1 MPRVPQ
7 SYRLAGRRSCSMRP
21 PVREPLQPF
30 PRCKLGPSTRLIA
43 PSHPLTLPSLDGI
56 QSRYQFSLGGEA
68 VISLVRYL
76 IKEDLAREKHLQAST
91 TPTEALQSTLTEIVG
106 KGLKGSADQFGIEI
120 GISDGLDE
128 HRRPSEQ
135 VLFFTWTNTADPQY
149 IPLRPIYERLENNPN
164 RESLMASLYYWLYRT
179 ASTVFEPFGFAEA
192 ENSYQLRREWYLS
205 EREEG
210 EDVDLEG
217 EVESADPAKVAPY
230 IRESNERKLK
240 EREIAPAVASIADPE
255 LRDAFQK
262 AHRIFLAS
270 RAIRLP
276 RMSRH
281 CYRVLDDASY
291 YMDASPMPALG
302 ISHWRDDPIVAWFD
316 EFCREQFEAGET
328 SRAPI
333 LLCFRPSD
341 TAFFGKIVKNLRGM
355 TRTIA
360 GLSEWVRFAEELEN
374 ASHYADREQP

>member
-7 SYRLAGRRSCSMRP
+7 SYGLVGRRSRSMRSP
-21 PVREPLQPF
+21 SRDRRQSLS
-30 PRCKLGPSTRLIA
+30 RCKLGPSSCLIA
-43 PSHPLTLPSLDGI
+43 PSRSLTLPSLDGVE
-56 QSRYQFSLGGEA
+56 SRYQFSLGGEA
-68 VISLVRYL
+68 VIPLVRYL
-76 IKEDLAREKHLQAST
+76 IKEDLASEKHLQASP
-91 TPTEALQSTLTEIVG
+91 TPAAALQSTLTEILG
-106 KGLKGSADQFGIEI
+106 NGLKGSADQFGIELS
-120 GISDGLDE
+120 ISDGLDE
-128 HRRPSEQ
+128 HHRPSEQ

-164 RESLMASLYYWLYRT
+164 REPLMASLYYWLYRA

-192 ENSYQLRREWYLS
+192 DNSYQLRRDWYLS
-205 EREEG
+205 EREQG

-217 EVESADPAKVAPY
+217 EVEFADPEKVAPY
-230 IRESNERKLK
+230 IRESNQRKLK
-240 EREIAPAVASIADPE
+240 NHEITPAITSISDPA
-255 LRDAFQK
+255 LRVAFQK
-262 AHRIFLAS
+262 AYRIFLAS

-276 RMSRH
+276 KMSRH
-281 CYRVLDDASY
+281 CYRVLDEASY

-316 EFCREQFEAGET
+316 EFCREQFESGET
-328 SRAPI
+328 GRAPI

-341 TAFFGKIVKNLRGM
+341 TAFFGKIVRNLRGM
-355 TRTIA
+355 ARAVA

>member
-1 MPRVPQ
+1 MPRVPK
-7 SYRLAGRRSCSMRP
+7 SYGLVGRRSCSMRS
-21 PVREPLQPF
+21 PVWKRRQSLS
-30 PRCKLGPSTRLIA
+30 RCKLGPSACLIA
-43 PSHPLTLPSLDGI
+43 PSRSLTLPSLDRV

-68 VISLVRYL
+68 VIPLVQYL
-76 IKEDLAREKHLQAST
+76 IKEDLTREKHLQAAT
-91 TPTEALQSTLTEIVG
+91 TPAEALQSTLAEIVG
-106 KGLKGSADQFGIEI
+106 KGLKSCADQFGIEL
-120 GISDGLDE
+120 GISDSLDE

-149 IPLRPIYERLENNPN
+149 IPLRPIYERLENNSN

-192 ENSYQLRREWYLS
+192 ENSYQLRRDWYLS

-217 EVESADPAKVAPY
+217 EVEFADPVKVVPY

-240 EREIAPAVASIADPE
+240 NPEIAPALASIADAA

-262 AHRIFLAS
+262 AYRIFLTS

-276 RMSRH
+276 KMTRH

-302 ISHWRDDPIVAWFD
+302 ISHWRDDPVVAWFD
-316 EFCREQFEAGET
+316 EFCREKFESGEAG
-328 SRAPI
+328 RAPI
-333 LLCFRPSD
+333 LLCFSPTD

-355 TRTIA
+355 ARTIA

-374 ASHYADREQP
+374 ASHYTDREQP

>member
-7 SYRLAGRRSCSMRP
+7 TYSLVGRRSCSMRS
-21 PVREPLQPF
+21 PLSKQQQPLS
-30 PRCKLGPSTRLIA
+30 RCKLGPSACLIA
-43 PSHPLTLPSLDGI
+43 SSRSLTLPSIDGV

-68 VISLVRYL
+68 VIPLVQYL
-76 IKEDLAREKHLQAST
+76 TKEDLTREKHLLLAT
-91 TPTEALQSTLTEIVG
+91 TPAEALQSTLTEIIG
-106 KGLKGSADQFGIEI
+106 KGLKGCADQFGIEL

-128 HRRPSEQ
+128 HSRPSEQ

-149 IPLRPIYERLENNPN
+149 IPLRPVYERLENNPN
-164 RESLMASLYYWLYRT
+164 RESLMASLYYWLYRS

-192 ENSYQLRREWYLS
+192 ESGYQLRRDWYLS

-217 EVESADPAKVAPY
+217 EVEFADLAKVVPY

-240 EREIAPAVASIADPE
+240 NHEIAPAIASIANPA

-262 AHRIFLAS
+262 AYRIFLAS

-276 RMSRH
+276 KMSRH
-281 CYRVLDDASY
+281 CYRVLDEAAY

-316 EFCREQFEAGET
+316 EFCREQFESGET
-328 SRAPI
+328 GRAPI

-341 TAFFGKIVKNLRGM
+341 TSFFGKVVRNLRGM
-355 TRTIA
+355 ARAVA

>member
-7 SYRLAGRRSCSMRP
+7 SYSLVGRRSCSMRSPVSKWRQP
-21 PVREPLQPF
+21 P
-30 PRCKLGPSTRLIA
+30 PRCKLGPSASLIA
-43 PSHPLTLPSLDGI
+43 PSRSLNLPSIDGV

-68 VISLVRYL
+68 VIPLVQYL
-76 IKEDLAREKHLQAST
+76 IKEDLTRGKHLRAVT
-91 TPTEALQSTLTEIVG
+91 TPAEALQSTLTEIVG
-106 KGLKGSADQFGIEI
+106 KGLKGCADQFGIEI
-120 GISDGLDE
+120 GISDGLDQ

-164 RESLMASLYYWLYRT
+164 RESLIASLYYWLYCS

-192 ENSYQLRREWYLS
+192 ENSYELRRDWYLS
-205 EREEG
+205 EREQG

-217 EVESADPAKVAPY
+217 EVEFADPAKVVPY
-230 IRESNERKLK
+230 IRQSNERKLK
-240 EREIAPAVASIADPE
+240 NQDIAPAVASIADPA

-262 AHRIFLAS
+262 AYRIFLAS

-276 RMSRH
+276 KMSRD
-281 CYRVLDDASY
+281 CYRVLDDAAY

-316 EFCREQFEAGET
+316 GFCQQQFESGET
-328 SRAPI
+328 GRAPI
-333 LLCFRPSD
+333 LLCCRPCD
-341 TAFFGKIVKNLRGM
+341 TAFFGKVVRNLRGM
-355 TRTIA
+355 ARAVA
-360 GLSEWVRFAEELEN
+360 GLSEWVRFAEGLEN
-374 ASHYADREQP
+374 ASHYADREQS

>member
-7 SYRLAGRRSCSMRP
+7 NHGLIGRRSCSMRS
-21 PVREPLQPF
+21 PVRERRQSLS
-30 PRCKLGPSTRLIA
+30 RCKLGPSAHLIA
-43 PSHPLTLPSLDGI
+43 PSHALTLPSLAGV

-68 VISLVRYL
+68 VIHLVEYL
-76 IKEDLAREKHLQAST
+76 IKKDLIREKHLQAAR
-91 TPTEALQSTLTEIVG
+91 TPAEALQSTLTEIVG
-106 KGLKGSADQFGIEI
+106 QGLKGSADQFGIDL
-120 GISDGLDE
+120 GISDSLE
-128 HRRPSEQ
+128 EYHKPSEQ

-164 RESLMASLYYWLYRT
+164 REPLMASLYFWLYRS
-179 ASTVFEPFGFAEA
+179 ASTVFEPFGFVEA
-192 ENSYQLRREWYLS
+192 ENSYQMRRAWYLA

-217 EVESADPAKVAPY
+217 EVESADPAKVEPY
-230 IRESNERKLK
+230 IRKSNERRLK
-240 EREIAPAVASIADPE
+240 THEVAPAIASVADPA

-262 AHRIFLAS
+262 AYRVFLVS
-270 RAIRLP
+270 RGIRLP
-276 RMSRH
+276 KMRSD
-281 CYRVLDDASY
+281 CYKVLEESAY
-291 YMDASPMPALG
+291 YMNGSPMPALG

-341 TAFFGKIVKNLRGM
+341 TTFFGKIVKNLRGM
-355 TRTIA
+355 ASTIA
-360 GLSEWVRFAEELEN
+360 GLSDWVRFAEELEN

>member
-7 SYRLAGRRSCSMRP
+7 SHGLVGRRSCSTRTRL
-21 PVREPLQPF
+21 RERRQPLS
-30 PRCKLGPSTRLIA
+30 RCKLGPSTRLIA
-43 PSHPLTLPSLDGI
+43 PSRSLTLPSLDGVE
-56 QSRYQFSLGGEA
+56 SRYQFSLGGEA
-68 VISLVRYL
+68 VIPLMRYL
-76 IKEDLAREKHLQAST
+76 IKEDLAREKHLQTAT
-91 TPTEALQSTLTEIVG
+91 TPAEALQSTLTEIVG
-106 KGLKGSADQFGIEI
+106 KGLKGSADQFGIEL
-120 GISDGLDE
+120 GISDSLDE

-135 VLFFTWTNTADPQY
+135 VLFFTWANTADPQY
-149 IPLRPIYERLENNPN
+149 IPLRPIYERLENNPIG
-164 RESLMASLYYWLYRT
+164 EPLMASLYYWLYSS
-179 ASTVFEPFGFAEA
+179 ASTVFEPFGFAES

-217 EVESADPAKVAPY
+217 EVEFADPAKVAPY

-276 RMSRH
+276 KMSGH

-316 EFCREQFEAGET
+316 EFCREQFESGET
-328 SRAPI
+328 GRAPI

-341 TAFFGKIVKNLRGM
+341 TGFFGKIVKNLRGM
-355 TRTIA
+355 TRTIV
-360 GLSEWVRFAEELEN
+360 GLSEWVRFSEELEN

>member
-7 SYRLAGRRSCSMRP
+7 SDRLAGRRPCSVRS
-21 PVREPLQPF
+21 PVREPRQPF
-30 PRCKLGPSTRLIA
+30 PRCELGPSARLIA
-43 PSHPLTLPSLDGI
+43 PSHPLTLPSLEGI
-56 QSRYQFSLGGEA
+56 LSRYQFSLGGEA
-68 VISLVRYL
+68 VIPLVRYL
-76 IKEDLAREKHLQAST
+76 IKEGLTSEKHLQAAT
-91 TPTEALQSTLTEIVG
+91 TPAEALQSTLTEIVG
-106 KGLKGSADQFGIEI
+106 RGLKGSDDQFGIEL

-149 IPLRPIYERLENNPN
+149 IPLRPIYERLEENPN
-164 RESLMASLYYWLYRT
+164 REPLMASLYYWLFCS
-179 ASTVFEPFGFAEA
+179 ALSVFEPFGFAEA

-217 EVESADPAKVAPY
+217 EVEFADPAKAESY
-230 IRESNERKLK
+230 IRESNQRKLK
-240 EREIAPAVASIADPE
+240 KHEIASAVASIADPE

-276 RMSRH
+276 KMSSH

-291 YMDASPMPALG
+291 YMDASPIPALG

-355 TRTIA
+355 ARTVA

-374 ASHYADREQP
+374 ASHYAGREQP